1 MQLNIKEAREN
12 NITKVESS
20 INIDLSLLSS
30 LINSSKEEL
39 IIDMIKSN
47 QIINSFNPPV
57 RIMNLIINCAL
68 GKENTNVL
76 KEALIDNGIPILSLI
91 LSVAIGYNQKYNYL
105 KEIEKVKEVFIFC
118 NENNF
123 TDALNI
129 SKRFNAKV
137 IISAQKISLIS
148 YKKLIEDFGVENI
161 NEFNVYIDYQKNN
174 SPILISMVYKIS
186 CIINAVVEEINSY
199 DLSPLEKIMF
209 VYDRV
214 KYRLYEDDLD
224 DINSSRD
231 LDKVLNGDKIV
242 CAGYSNL
249 FTAVLTSLGINSIP
263 VIDLNIKHQRSL
275 AYIKDAK
282 YNIDGVYAF
291 DPTWDKRKSK
301 DDINYIDRYDYFLM
315 PLVRSMNSCYCEIS
329 ELLELDKETILKII
343 DGKDM
348 DSALKVLDRLN
359 ILFTLVD
366 AKYIPDDKYYVVEE
380 IAKQYDQVIGKY
392 YSSEISFEDFINL
405 LYSVRVVESTSGM
418 INNINKDNIRET
430 SIKRYM
436 NVNKKKEKIKIKD

>member
-76 KEALIDNGIPILSLI
+76 KEVLIDNGIPILSLI

-436 NVNKKKEKIKIKD
+436 NVNKKKEKIKD

>member
-76 KEALIDNGIPILSLI
+76 KEVLIDNGIPILSLI

-174 SPILISMVYKIS
+174 SPILISTVYKIS

-291 DPTWDKRKSK
+291 DPTWDKRKNK

-405 LYSVRVVESTSGM
+405 LYSVRVVESSSGM

-436 NVNKKKEKIKIKD
+436 NVNKKKEKIRIKD

>member
-47 QIINSFNPPV
+47 QIISSFNPPV

-76 KEALIDNGIPILSLI
+76 KEVLIDNGIPILSLI

-380 IAKQYDQVIGKY
+380 IAKQYDRAIGKY
-392 YSSEISFEDFINL
+392 YSNEISFEDFINL
-405 LYSVRVVESTSGM
+405 LYRVRLVESTSGM

-436 NVNKKKEKIKIKD
+436 NVNKKKEKIRIKD

>member
-47 QIINSFNPPV
+47 QIISSFNPPV

-76 KEALIDNGIPILSLI
+76 KETLIDNGIPILSLI

-174 SPILISMVYKIS
+174 SPILISIVYKIS

-301 DDINYIDRYDYFLM
+301 EDINYIDRYDYFLM

>member
-47 QIINSFNPPV
+47 QIISSFNPPV

-68 GKENTNVL
+68 DKENTNVL

-174 SPILISMVYKIS
+174 SPILISIVYKIS

-214 KYRLYEDDLD
+214 KYRLYEDDL
-224 DINSSRD
+224 
-231 LDKVLNGDKIV
+231 
-242 CAGYSNL
+242 
-249 FTAVLTSLGINSIP
+249 
-263 VIDLNIKHQRSL
+263 
-275 AYIKDAK
+275 
-282 YNIDGVYAF
+282 
-291 DPTWDKRKSK
+291 

-418 INNINKDNIRET
+418 INNINKDNIRGT

>member
-12 NITKVESS
+12 NITKVEGS

-47 QIINSFNPPV
+47 QIINNFNPPA
-57 RIMNLIINCAL
+57 RIMQLIIDCAL
-68 GKENTNVL
+68 SKEDTNVL
-76 KEALIDNGIPILSLI
+76 KDALMDSGIPILSLI

-105 KEIEKVKEVFIFC
+105 KEIEDVKEVFIFC

-123 TDALNI
+123 TDALTI

-137 IISAQKISLIS
+137 IVSAQKISLIS
-148 YKKLIEDFGVENI
+148 YKKIIEDFGVENI
-161 NEFNVYIDYQKNN
+161 NNLNVYIDYQKNN

-186 CIINAVVEEINSY
+186 CIINEVVEEINSY
-199 DLSPLEKIMF
+199 DLSPLEKVMF
-209 VYDRV
+209 VYDSV
-214 KYRLYEDDLD
+214 KYRLFEDDLE

-249 FTAVLTSLGINSIP
+249 FTAILTSLGINSIP
-263 VIDLNIKHQRSL
+263 VIDFNIKHQRSL
-275 AYIKDAK
+275 AYIKDDK
-282 YNIDGVYAF
+282 YNINGVYAF
-291 DPTWDKRKSK
+291 DPTWDRRKNA
-301 DDINYIDRYDYFLM
+301 DDTSYIDKYDYFLM
-315 PLVRSMNSCYCEIS
+315 PLVRSMESCYCEVS

-348 DSALKVLDRLN
+348 ESAIKVLDRLN
-359 ILFTLVD
+359 VLFALVD

-380 IAKQYDQVIGKY
+380 IAKEYDRTIGKY

-405 LYSVRVVESTSGM
+405 LYDVRIVEAASGM
-418 INNINKDNIRET
+418 INTINKDGIRDT

-436 NVNKKKEKIKIKD
+436 DVNKRKRKVRIKG

>member
-47 QIINSFNPPV
+47 QIISSFNPPV

-68 GKENTNVL
+68 DKENTNVL

-174 SPILISMVYKIS
+174 SPILISTVYKIS

-291 DPTWDKRKSK
+291 DPTWDKRKNK

-418 INNINKDNIRET
+418 INNINKDNIRGT

>member
-68 GKENTNVL
+68 GKENTDVL
-76 KEALIDNGIPILSLI
+76 KETLIDNGIPILSLI

-174 SPILISMVYKIS
+174 SPILISTVYKIS

-380 IAKQYDQVIGKY
+380 IAKQYDQVIDKY

>member
-76 KEALIDNGIPILSLI
+76 KEVLIDNGIPILSLI

-174 SPILISMVYKIS
+174 SPILISTVYKIS

-291 DPTWDKRKSK
+291 DPTWDKRKNK

-366 AKYIPDDKYYVVEE
+366 AKYIPNDKYYVVEE
-380 IAKQYDQVIGKY
+380 ISKQYDQVIGKY

>member
-20 INIDLSLLSS
+20 INMDLSLLSS

-76 KEALIDNGIPILSLI
+76 KEVLIDNGIPILSLI

-291 DPTWDKRKSK
+291 DPTWDKRKNK

-366 AKYIPDDKYYVVEE
+366 AKYISDDKYYVVEE

-392 YSSEISFEDFINL
+392 YSNEISFEDFINL
-405 LYSVRVVESTSGM
+405 LYRVRVVESTSGM

-436 NVNKKKEKIKIKD
+436 NVNKKKEKIRIKD

>member
-76 KEALIDNGIPILSLI
+76 KEVLIDNGIPILSLI

-249 FTAVLTSLGINSIP
+249 FTAVLISLGINSIP

-291 DPTWDKRKSK
+291 DPTWDKRKNK

>member
-76 KEALIDNGIPILSLI
+76 KEVLIDNGIPILSLI

-249 FTAVLTSLGINSIP
+249 FTAVLISLGINSIP

-366 AKYIPDDKYYVVEE
+366 AKYIPDDKYYVVEK

>member
-20 INIDLSLLSS
+20 INMDLSLLSS

-47 QIINSFNPPV
+47 QIVNSFNPPV

-68 GKENTNVL
+68 GKENTDVL
-76 KEALIDNGIPILSLI
+76 KEVLIDSGIPILSLI

-161 NEFNVYIDYQKNN
+161 NELNVYIDYQKNN

-291 DPTWDKRKSK
+291 DPTWDKRKNK

-392 YSSEISFEDFINL
+392 YSNEISFEDFINL
-405 LYSVRVVESTSGM
+405 LYRVRVVESTSGM

-436 NVNKKKEKIKIKD
+436 NVNKKKEKIRIKD

>member
-76 KEALIDNGIPILSLI
+76 KEVLIDNGIPILSLI

-174 SPILISMVYKIS
+174 SPILISTVYKIS

-291 DPTWDKRKSK
+291 DPTWDKRKNK
-301 DDINYIDRYDYFLM
+301 DDINYIDRYDYFFM

-366 AKYIPDDKYYVVEE
+366 AKYIPNDKYYVVEE
-380 IAKQYDQVIGKY
+380 ISKQYDQVIGKY

>member
-20 INIDLSLLSS
+20 INMDLSLLSS

-47 QIINSFNPPV
+47 QIVNSFNPPV

-68 GKENTNVL
+68 GKENTDVL
-76 KEALIDNGIPILSLI
+76 KEVLIDSGIPILSLI

-161 NEFNVYIDYQKNN
+161 NELNVYIDYQKNN

-291 DPTWDKRKSK
+291 DPTWDKRKNK

>member
-76 KEALIDNGIPILSLI
+76 KEVLIDNGIPILSLI

-174 SPILISMVYKIS
+174 SPILISIVYKIS

-366 AKYIPDDKYYVVEE
+366 AKYIPNDKYYVVEE
-380 IAKQYDQVIGKY
+380 ISKQYDQVIGKY

>member
-174 SPILISMVYKIS
+174 SPILISTVYKIS

-291 DPTWDKRKSK
+291 DPTWDKRKNK

>member
-68 GKENTNVL
+68 GKENTDVL
-76 KEALIDNGIPILSLI
+76 KETLIDNGIPILSLI

-174 SPILISMVYKIS
+174 SPILISTVYKIS

-405 LYSVRVVESTSGM
+405 LYSVRIVESTSGM

>member
-76 KEALIDNGIPILSLI
+76 KEVLIDNGIPILSLI

-174 SPILISMVYKIS
+174 SPILISIVYKIS
-186 CIINAVVEEINSY
+186 CIINTVVEEINSY

>member
-76 KEALIDNGIPILSLI
+76 KEALIDSGIPILSLI

-174 SPILISMVYKIS
+174 SPILISIVYKIS

-348 DSALKVLDRLN
+348 DYALKVLDRLN

>member
-76 KEALIDNGIPILSLI
+76 KETLIDNGIPILSLI

-174 SPILISMVYKIS
+174 SPILISTVYKIS

>member
-47 QIINSFNPPV
+47 QIISSFNPPV

-174 SPILISMVYKIS
+174 SPILISIVYKIS

-380 IAKQYDQVIGKY
+380 IAKQYDQVIDKY

>member
-47 QIINSFNPPV
+47 QIISSFNPPV

-68 GKENTNVL
+68 GKENTDVL
-76 KEALIDNGIPILSLI
+76 KEVLIDSGIPILSLI

-366 AKYIPDDKYYVVEE
+366 AKYIPDDKYYSVEE

>member
-20 INIDLSLLSS
+20 INMDLSLLSS

-47 QIINSFNPPV
+47 QIINSFNPPA

-76 KEALIDNGIPILSLI
+76 KEVLIDSGIPILSLI
-91 LSVAIGYNQKYNYL
+91 LSIAIGYNQKYNYL

-161 NEFNVYIDYQKNN
+161 NELNVYIDYQKNN

-291 DPTWDKRKSK
+291 DPTWDKRKNK

-315 PLVRSMNSCYCEIS
+315 PLIRSMNSCYCEIS
-329 ELLELDKETILKII
+329 ELLELDKEVILRII

-380 IAKQYDQVIGKY
+380 IAKQYDRAIGKY
-392 YSSEISFEDFINL
+392 YSNEISFEDFINL
-405 LYSVRVVESTSGM
+405 LYRVRVVESTSGM

-436 NVNKKKEKIKIKD
+436 NVNKKKEKIRIKD

>member
-76 KEALIDNGIPILSLI
+76 KEVLIDNGIPILSLI

-137 IISAQKISLIS
+137 IISSQKISLIS

-174 SPILISMVYKIS
+174 SPILISIVYKIS

-291 DPTWDKRKSK
+291 DPTWDKRKNK

-366 AKYIPDDKYYVVEE
+366 AKYIPNDKYYVVEE

>member
-68 GKENTNVL
+68 GKENTDVL
-76 KEALIDNGIPILSLI
+76 KETLIDNGIPILSLI

-174 SPILISMVYKIS
+174 SPILISTVYKIS

>member
-418 INNINKDNIRET
+418 INNINKDNIRGT

>member
-47 QIINSFNPPV
+47 QIISSFNPPV

-76 KEALIDNGIPILSLI
+76 KEVLIDNGIPILSLI

-161 NEFNVYIDYQKNN
+161 NEFNVYVDYQKNN
-174 SPILISMVYKIS
+174 SPILISTVYKIS

>member
-47 QIINSFNPPV
+47 QIISSFNPPV

-68 GKENTNVL
+68 DKENTNVL
-76 KEALIDNGIPILSLI
+76 KEALIDNGIPILSLV

-174 SPILISMVYKIS
+174 SPILISIVYKIS

-380 IAKQYDQVIGKY
+380 IAKQYDQVIDKY

-436 NVNKKKEKIKIKD
+436 NVNKKKEKIRIKD

>member
-20 INIDLSLLSS
+20 INMDLSLLSS

-68 GKENTNVL
+68 GKENTDVL
-76 KEALIDNGIPILSLI
+76 KEVLIDSGIPILSLI

-161 NEFNVYIDYQKNN
+161 NELNVYIDYQKNN

-291 DPTWDKRKSK
+291 DPTWDKRKNK

-392 YSSEISFEDFINL
+392 YSNEISFEDFINL
-405 LYSVRVVESTSGM
+405 LYRVRVVESTSGM

-436 NVNKKKEKIKIKD
+436 NVNKKKEKIRIKD

>member
-47 QIINSFNPPV
+47 QIISSFNPPV

-76 KEALIDNGIPILSLI
+76 KEALIDSGIPILSLI

-174 SPILISMVYKIS
+174 SPILISIVYKIS

>member
-68 GKENTNVL
+68 GKENTDVL
-76 KEALIDNGIPILSLI
+76 KETLIDNGIPILSLI

-174 SPILISMVYKIS
+174 SPILISTVYKIS

-249 FTAVLTSLGINSIP
+249 FTAVLISLGINSIP

>member
-47 QIINSFNPPV
+47 QIISSFNPPV

-68 GKENTNVL
+68 GKENTDVL
-76 KEALIDNGIPILSLI
+76 KEVLIDSGIPILSLI

-291 DPTWDKRKSK
+291 DPTWDKRKNK

-366 AKYIPDDKYYVVEE
+366 AKYIPNDKYYVVEE

>member
-20 INIDLSLLSS
+20 INIDSSLLSS

-76 KEALIDNGIPILSLI
+76 KEVLIDNGIPILSLI

-174 SPILISMVYKIS
+174 SPILISTVYKIS

-291 DPTWDKRKSK
+291 DPTWDKRKNK

-366 AKYIPDDKYYVVEE
+366 AKYIPNDKYYVVEE
-380 IAKQYDQVIGKY
+380 ISKQYDQVIGKY

>member
-20 INIDLSLLSS
+20 INMDLSLLSS

-68 GKENTNVL
+68 GKENTDVL
-76 KEALIDNGIPILSLI
+76 KEVLIDSGIPILSLI

-161 NEFNVYIDYQKNN
+161 NELNVYIDYQKNN

-291 DPTWDKRKSK
+291 DPTWDKRKNK

-366 AKYIPDDKYYVVEE
+366 AKYISDDKYYVVEE

-392 YSSEISFEDFINL
+392 YSNEISFEDFINL
-405 LYSVRVVESTSGM
+405 LYRVRVVESTSGM

-436 NVNKKKEKIKIKD
+436 NVNKKKEKIRIKD

>member
-76 KEALIDNGIPILSLI
+76 KEVLIDNGIPILSLI

-174 SPILISMVYKIS
+174 SPILISIVYKIS

-301 DDINYIDRYDYFLM
+301 EDINYIDRYDYFLM

-366 AKYIPDDKYYVVEE
+366 AKYIPDDKYYSVEE

>member
-47 QIINSFNPPV
+47 QIISSFNPPV

-174 SPILISMVYKIS
+174 SPILISIVYKIS

-275 AYIKDAK
+275 AYIKDVK

-380 IAKQYDQVIGKY
+380 IAKQYDQVIDKY

>member
-76 KEALIDNGIPILSLI
+76 KEVLIDNGIPILSLI

-174 SPILISMVYKIS
+174 SPILISTVYKIS

>member
-76 KEALIDNGIPILSLI
+76 KEVLIDNGIPILSLI

-174 SPILISMVYKIS
+174 SPILISIVYKIS

-291 DPTWDKRKSK
+291 DPTWDKRKNK

>member
-47 QIINSFNPPV
+47 QIISSFNPPV

-174 SPILISMVYKIS
+174 SPILISIVYKIS

-291 DPTWDKRKSK
+291 DPTWDKRKNK